1 MNETEKVERDDASA
15 PLLFG
20 QGQAAWLAVVTVVAV
35 LGLVLGFIAV
45 VMASGDEGGGGGATA
60 DGPSDALTIAATEFA
75 FDPPD
80 ATVAAGA
87 EVPVTLQNEGGAA
100 HNWTVLS
107 EEIAAEGDFS
117 DDLVL
122 AEVPDIEPG
131 ESAEATLTIDEAG
144 TYQII
149 CTVPGHFDSGMVGSL
164 TVQ

>member
-1 MNETEKVERDDASA
+1 M
-15 PLLFG
+15 
-20 QGQAAWLAVVTVVAV
+20 
-35 LGLVLGFIAV
+35 
-45 VMASGDEGGGGGATA
+45 
-60 DGPSDALTIAATEFA
+60 
-75 FDPPD
+75 
-80 ATVAAGA
+80 AAGA
-87 EVPVTLQNEGGAA
+87 EVPVTLQNEGGVA

-122 AEVPDIEPG
+122 AEVPDTEPG
-131 ESAEATLTIDEAG
+131 ESAEATLAIDEAG